1 MPEKAPSRMD
11 VLSAPTLSS
20 YAQGSH
26 FVKITCELC
35 RVQRFYEPVDIMQ
48 LCGNISVRQIA
59 KQFRCEKCGRK
70 DYLDV
75 DLVSPSAAE
84 RPGMSVR
91 RLTEIRIIRKPVWKD
106 VTL

>member
-26 FVKITCELC
+26 FVKITCEFC
-35 RVQRFYEPVDIMQ
+35 RLKRFYEPVDIMQ

-59 KQFRCEKCGRK
+59 NRFRCEKCERK
-70 DYLDV
+70 DYLTI
-75 DLVSPSAAE
+75 DLVNPSAAE
-84 RPGMSVR
+84 RVGMSVR

-106 VTL
+106 IKL